1 MNSSKSGLVLASI
14 GLFMIGSG
22 ILDLVLADTR
32 ELGVIVLIAGLGMVG
47 VGVALQLRLRR
58 PLP

>member
-1 MNSSKSGLVLASI
+1 VNSPKSGLVLASI
-14 GLFMIGSG
+14 GLFMIASG
-22 ILDLVLADTR
+22 ILDLVLANTR

-47 VGVALQLRLRR
+47 VALHLRLRR